1 MSIEL
6 KISPK
11 INHLKNLIPLKTEI
25 SQNNHLKEKDTQKS
39 KISQK
44 YCIKLLT
51 SFGCNTSGTIQDC
64 VNFVTRNNY
73 ILYNVGNNII
83 IREISFIDNDKDKLT
98 SIIHL
103 SKQNNIFI
111 LQLSK
116 NSKKVTCMS
125 VSNDKNIFILC
136 EEMEENKNKYSTI
149 SLYYLGKLSVLNDK
163 TIEPIRKIIT
173 NKYKNFKSCSLGID
187 GDYLCGICTE
197 VSTSKLKGIIYDLQ
211 IAKKFAL
218 NETEPVST
226 FDLEFKPKNTINNSN
241 NGKQFFNYD
250 SSNTNS
256 NITKISYN
264 KKIITTSGLNNLNFF
279 FIYEGKPRE
288 IPNAIPKSK
297 NFVDH
302 CFLNKD
308 KNSSSEIKDSKNNL
322 LYAIITAN
330 NELYILQGVEKSF
343 DKTSSL
349 SMSSTVK
356 NSVSSNLYKT
366 EMKIDKFIIR
376 QYLTNI
382 FDNKFSLAT
391 KIKVINQ
398 NNYYNGLIVGNQ
410 EGDLLFLEKKENLN
424 LELYNTN
431 IKNINIYNKIRVVH
445 RKIPSE
451 CTGICFN
458 NDESILCAAFKNN
471 EISYCDLKNS
481 FDKIKT
487 EDFELKFNI
496 LCEGYHHSPITS
508 MDNCIQRNI
517 LISSSTKD
525 SSVKIWNYITGLS
538 EYCSLIFSEE
548 IQENKQILKNF
559 NILSLAIHPTGYYL
573 ALSNEEMIWFFF
585 ICNKQLR
592 FYGTEQIKTNDS
604 NLNKKIGK
612 RSNCHILKFSYEGH
626 ILLAAN
632 SDNIIFIIN
641 SYSRE
646 VVNSYR
652 FDIDGKINDLI
663 FSEDDNFIYVICNNG
678 SIFEINLIFGTNK
691 LLVRQDNIN
700 FINSF
705 FYFTEE
711 LIAGKNIKHYNI
723 LICGYNRKYYS
734 YSITELSYTLQ
745 LKKNDMDLNLSNL
758 TKINEKV
765 TCIICIQP
773 EKHESACIVCG
784 TLNGKI
790 ILIQSPAVKAEYK
803 YDEIYVHKSKITKL
817 IFIKKS
823 HLLFS
828 CGEDGNIFMYS
839 VQEIFGEATF
849 YENQINHIGQII
861 TFLDVGLGDNTLMP
875 IWEIDEVEKT
885 KGRKYLLEKKFAE
898 EKEKIMKSNE
908 NEIKDMIKEL
918 KKEENEKINKML
930 DKIDELD
937 LEIEQQKE
945 DHKDNYDFIINEM
958 NKKQRAE
965 LSLYEEACNDYEK
978 EINEIKTELTELDNM
993 YDEEMDKIEK
1003 IYRGKFYDLRTNFEK
1018 QSISI
1023 MNENEKIIEKY
1034 EKEKKD
1040 KNCFI
1045 TNLEIGSE
1053 IDHKNIL
1060 IEQDKENEE
1069 NKSNINKLNEEIKLL
1084 KKRKTSLELLLQD
1097 KEKDINELQSKI
1109 NYTRDV
1115 SSRIKK
1121 NNIQISADKD
1131 ELSEK
1136 IADLKK
1142 YMERK
1147 ELTDKYSD
1155 NLRKE
1160 LYKRNTEINNKYKS
1174 ILDSYNNQKENNRI
1188 LERNINSV
1196 NSKALLIEGNKEK
1209 AHIALEECKKENKK
1223 LKLKASNV
1231 NRLFNDVISKIYKS
1245 IQSKNKNDVYKC
1257 ACEIYRLFLT
1267 SEYANTVKKKSL
1279 EANVLFDFGVQ
1290 IKTLEKKLNLDKN
1303 YIKLLR
1309 ENQRK
1314 YKRAK
1319 LNENASLLAGCSN
1332 TKIRNVELLK
1342 NVEDLS
1348 AELKILEE
1356 NKNNS
1361 SQSQSKSNIK
1371 KINKSTSA
1379 REMLPAIGSN
1389 STIKNKISQISENT
1403 SNIYE

>member
-11 INHLKNLIPLKTEI
+11 TKYLKNVIPYKSED
-25 SQNNHLKEKDTQKS
+25 SQNNHTKEKEIQKN
-39 KISQK
+39 KIPQK
-44 YCIKLLT
+44 YCINLLT
-51 SFGCNTSGTIQDC
+51 SFGCNTSGSIQDC
-64 VNFVTRNNY
+64 INFVTRNNY

-98 SIIHL
+98 SITHL

-116 NSKKVTCMS
+116 NSKKITCMS
-125 VSNDKNIFILC
+125 VSNDKNIFVLC
-136 EEMEENKNKYSTI
+136 EEIEENKNIYSTI

-163 TIEPIRKIIT
+163 AIEPIRKIIT
-173 NKYKNFKSCSLGID
+173 NKYKNYKSCSLGID

-211 IAKKFAL
+211 IAKKFEL
-218 NETEPVST
+218 NETEPIST
-226 FDLEFKPKNTINNSN
+226 FDLEYKPKNTINSTHTSKNFLN
-241 NGKQFFNYD
+241 NV
-250 SSNTNS
+250 NT

-264 KKIITTSGLNNLNFF
+264 KKIITTSGLNHLSFF
-279 FIYEGKPRE
+279 YIYEGKPRE
-288 IPNAIPKSK
+288 IPNSIPKSK

-308 KNSSSEIKDSKNNL
+308 KNTSSEAKDNNKNYL
-322 LYAIITAN
+322 LFAVITAN

-349 SMSSTVK
+349 SMSSTIK

-366 EMKIDKFIIR
+366 YMRIDKFIIR

-398 NNYYNGLIVGNQ
+398 NNYYNGLVVGNQ
-410 EGDLLFLEKKENLN
+410 DGDLLFLEKKENLN

-431 IKNINIYNKIRVVH
+431 IKSINIYNKIRVVH

-481 FDKIKT
+481 FDKIKKD
-487 EDFELKFNI
+487 DFELKFNL

-559 NILSLAIHPTGYYL
+559 SILSLAIHPTGYYL
-573 ALSNEEMIWFFF
+573 ALSNEERIWFFF

-592 FYGTEQIKTNDS
+592 FYGTEQIRKNNS
-604 NLNKKIGK
+604 NISHKIGK
-612 RSNCHILKFSYEGH
+612 RSNCHILKFSYGGH

-632 SDNIIFIIN
+632 LDNIIFIIN

-646 VVNSYR
+646 VLNSYR
-652 FDIDGKINDLI
+652 FDIEGKINDVI
-663 FSEDDNFIYVICNNG
+663 FSEDDNFMYIICSDGCIY
-678 SIFEINLIFGTNK
+678 EINLVFNTNK
-691 LLVRQDNIN
+691 LLVKQDNIN
-700 FINSF
+700 FTNSF

-723 LICGYNRKYYS
+723 LACGYDEKNKS

-745 LKKNDMDLNLSNL
+745 LKKNDMDINLSNL

-765 TCIICIQP
+765 TCIISMQP
-773 EKHESACIVCG
+773 EKHESPCIVCG

-790 ILIQSPAVKAEYK
+790 ILLQSPVNKAEYK
-803 YDEIYVHKSKITKL
+803 YDEIYTHKAKITKL
-817 IFIKKS
+817 IFIKQS

-828 CGEDGNIFMYS
+828 CGDDGNIFMYS

-875 IWEIDEVEKT
+875 IWEIDKAEKT
-885 KGRKYLLEKKFAE
+885 KGRKYLLEIKYEE
-898 EKEKIMKSNE
+898 EKNKILKN
-908 NEIKDMIKEL
+908 NEIEIKNMIKEI
-918 KKEENEKINKML
+918 KKEQNEEISKML
-930 DKIDELD
+930 NKIDILD

-958 NKKQRAE
+958 NKKQNGE
-965 LSLYEEACNDYEK
+965 LSLYEAACSDYEK
-978 EINEIKTELTELDNM
+978 EINQLKTELTDLDNM
-993 YDEEMDKIEK
+993 YDEEIDKIEK
-1003 IYRGKFYDLRTNFEK
+1003 IYRGKFYDLKTNFEK
-1018 QSISI
+1018 KSVSII
-1023 MNENEKIIEKY
+1023 KENEKIIEKY
-1034 EKEKKD
+1034 EKEEID

-1069 NKSNINKLNEEIKLL
+1069 NKNNIKKLNEEIKNL
-1084 KKRKTSLELLLQD
+1084 KKRKTDLELILQD
-1097 KEKDINELQSKI
+1097 KEKDLNELQSKI
-1109 NYTRDV
+1109 NYSLDV
-1115 SSRIKK
+1115 SARIKK
-1121 NNIQISADKD
+1121 NNTQIKADKN
-1131 ELSEK
+1131 ELIEK
-1136 IADLKK
+1136 IAELKK

-1147 ELTDKYSD
+1147 ELTDKFSD
-1155 NLRKE
+1155 NIRKQ
-1160 LYKRNTEINNKYKS
+1160 LYKKNIEINDNYKF
-1174 ILDSYNNQKENNRI
+1174 ILDAYNNQKESNRL
-1188 LERNINSV
+1188 LERNINTV
-1196 NSKALLIEGNKEK
+1196 NHKVLLIEGSKEK
-1209 AHIALEECKKENKK
+1209 AHIALEECKKDNNK
-1223 LKLKASNV
+1223 LKSKTLKV
-1231 NRLFNDVISKIYKS
+1231 NKLFDDVLSKIYKC

-1257 ACEIYRLFLT
+1257 ACELYRLFLT
-1267 SEYANTVKKKSL
+1267 SEYANTIKKKSL
-1279 EANVLFDFGVQ
+1279 EGNILFDFGLQ

-1319 LNENASLLAGCSN
+1319 LNENATLIAGCSN
-1332 TKIRNVELLK
+1332 TKVRNVELLK

-1348 AELKILEE
+1348 AELRTLEE
-1356 NKNNS
+1356 DKNNS
-1361 SQSQSKSNIK
+1361 SLSQNKSNFNK

-1379 REMLPAIGSN
+1379 REIFPAIGNN
-1389 STIKNKISQISENT
+1389 SSIKNKFSQVSENS